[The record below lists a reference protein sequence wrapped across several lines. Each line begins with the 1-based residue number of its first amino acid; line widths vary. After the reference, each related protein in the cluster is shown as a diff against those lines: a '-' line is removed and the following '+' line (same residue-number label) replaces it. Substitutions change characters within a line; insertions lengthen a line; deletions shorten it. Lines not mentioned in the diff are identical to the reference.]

1 MAAVMDGHRTLRGRS
16 RLSLCLPGSLCW
28 ALLMISS
35 QLACC
40 HTDFLKGI
48 FFSLMQDNF
57 LTFQLEHI
65 AIINE
70 TYFLLGSLEAS
81 VPQENEEGVERG

>member
-1 MAAVMDGHRTLRGRS
+1 
-16 RLSLCLPGSLCW
+16 
-28 ALLMISS
+28 
-35 QLACC
+35 
-40 HTDFLKGI
+40 
-48 FFSLMQDNF
+48 MQDNF